1 MEGLNQKIGQRLRRL
16 RTARGYSLERLAEL
30 TGVSKPMLG
39 QVERGESNPTVGT
52 LWKIAGGLGVSFSAF
67 IEEPSPRVFVVRAT
81 ETMTL
86 TEDAGRFVVSAVFTA
101 RPERPLEIFWVL
113 LKPGCRRESEA
124 HGEGV
129 EEFITVSRGRLLL
142 KTGDA
147 EYYLAEGDSVC
158 FTAGCKHVYINPEE
172 QDCQVYMVITYPV
185 R

>member
-1 MEGLNQKIGQRLRRL
+1 MEELNRKIGRKLRRL

-52 LWKIAGGLGVSFSAF
+52 LWKIASGMGVPFSAF
-67 IEEPSPRVFVVRAT
+67 IEESSPRVSVVRAA
-81 ETMTL
+81 ETMML
-86 TEDAGRFVVSAVFTA
+86 TEDAGRFVVSAIFTA
-101 RPERPLEIFWVL
+101 RPERPLEVFSVL
-113 LKPGCRRESEA
+113 LRPGCRRESEA

-129 EEFITVSRGRLLL
+129 EEFVTVYRGRLLL
-142 KTGDA
+142 QIGDA
-147 EYYLAEGDSVC
+147 EYHLAGGDSIC
-158 FTAGCKHVYINPEE
+158 FAAGCAHVYINPDE